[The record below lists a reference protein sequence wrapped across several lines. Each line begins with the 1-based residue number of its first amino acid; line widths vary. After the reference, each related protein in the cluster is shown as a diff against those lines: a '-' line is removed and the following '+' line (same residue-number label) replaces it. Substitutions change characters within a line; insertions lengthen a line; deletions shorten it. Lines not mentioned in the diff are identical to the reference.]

1 MDVILGHR
9 TIAVEVAEDGTRFAA
24 DEAPV
29 FEDGLPAY
37 GAAFVTQGYL
47 YPVGTLAG
55 SEHGGVMPD
64 GSPEFPDDVIG
75 EWTCWGYHVG
85 DGANTESGPWVVS
98 TQLFSFGE
106 NDGQVTIVTH
116 GYEMTANDASQGPF
130 NRAITGGT
138 GSYRTARGE
147 QTQTFLGW
155 NDSIGVQLSVQL
167 RTK

>member
-1 MDVILGHR
+1 VLLL
-9 TIAVEVAEDGTRFAA
+9 
-24 DEAPV
+24 
-29 FEDGLPAY
+29 LPK
-37 GAAFVTQGYL
+37 VTY
-47 YPVGTLAG
+47 TLAG